1 MFKVL
6 MIGWEY
12 PPKITG
18 GLGTACYNIAKAL
31 SDSGNEIYFVLPHL
45 SGEEPKL
52 QNIKM
57 FDVEGSV
64 VDFEEE
70 ERKILF
76 QLQKE
81 SIYKS
86 LSLQAFHPYESSRE
100 ISLRETEPFTMEK
113 VATLSETIRHSSNDE
128 SVKIQSGYTNNII
141 NDIQLYARF
150 NSILARKLDFEII
163 HCHDWM
169 TFPAGVETARSTGK
183 PLICHVHATEFDRSG
198 ERVNQQVYDL
208 ERAAFK
214 EAAAIITVS
223 NYTKRILME
232 RYSVPEYKIYPIHNG
247 VEFELDRNLLRKNKS
262 TENQERLVL
271 FLGRITFQKG
281 PDYFVRAAKRV
292 LEVADN
298 VRFVMAGTGDMYAR
312 MIEMAADLGIGKYF
326 HYTGFLS
333 KEETRQLYSMADLYI
348 MPSVSEPFGLSTLEA
363 MSGGVPVIL
372 SKQSGVGE
380 VVNNCIKVDFW
391 DVEDMASKIV
401 SVLSDRNLHATLR
414 DGGLEEATNN
424 SWSKTGKRIEEV
436 YAKVINRK

>member
-31 SDSGNEIYFVLPHL
+31 SDSGNEIYFILPQI

-52 QNIKM
+52 SNVKIL
-57 FDVEGSV
+57 DVESSV
-64 VDFEEE
+64 VKFEEE
-70 ERKILF
+70 EKRILF
-76 QLQKE
+76 KFQKE
-81 SIYKS
+81 SIYKT

-100 ISLRETEPFTMEK
+100 ISLQDAEPITTEKT
-113 VATLSETIRHSSNDE
+113 TILSETIRRSPGDE
-128 SVKIQSGYTNNII
+128 SMKIQSGYTKNII

-150 NSILARKLDFEII
+150 NSILASKLDFDII

-198 ERVNQQVYDL
+198 DRVNQQVYDL
-208 ERAAFK
+208 ERNAFK

-223 NYTKRILME
+223 NYTKRILIE
-232 RYSVPEYKIYPIHNG
+232 RYSVPEYRIYPIHNG
-247 VEFELDRNLLRKNKS
+247 VEFELDRNLLRKDKAADNR
-262 TENQERLVL
+262 ERLVL

-281 PDYFVRAAKRV
+281 PDYFVRAAKKV
-292 LEVADN
+292 LEVIDN

-312 MIEMAADLGIGKYF
+312 MIEMAADLGVGKYF

-380 VVNNCIKVDFW
+380 VVNHCIKVDFW
-391 DVEDMASKIV
+391 DVDDMANKIV

-414 DGGLEEATNN
+414 DGGLEEATKN
-424 SWSKTGKRIEEV
+424 SWSKTGTRIEEV
-436 YAKVINRK
+436 YAKVLNRT

>member
-1 MFKVL
+1 MFKIL

-31 SDSGNEIYFVLPHL
+31 SDSGNEIYFVLPQL

-52 QNIKM
+52 QNVKIL
-57 FDVEGSV
+57 DVEGTIV
-64 VDFEEE
+64 NFEEE
-70 ERKILF
+70 ERRILYKF
-76 QLQKE
+76 QNE
-81 SIYKS
+81 SIYKA
-86 LSLQAFHPYESSRE
+86 LSLQAFHPYESSRDT
-100 ISLRETEPFTMEK
+100 SLQDSEPVTTK
-113 VATLSETIRHSSNDE
+113 KATTLSETIRHTTGNE
-128 SVKIQSGYTNNII
+128 SLKIQPGYTKNII
-141 NDIQLYARF
+141 NDIRLYARF
-150 NSILARKLDFEII
+150 NSLLAPKLAFDII

-169 TFPAGVETARSTGK
+169 TFPAGVEAAKSTRK

-208 ERAAFK
+208 ERNAFK
-214 EAAAIITVS
+214 EATAIITVS
-223 NYTKRILME
+223 NYTKRILIE

-247 VEFELDRNLLRKNKS
+247 VEFELDRNLLKNK
-262 TENQERLVL
+262 TADNQERLVL

-281 PDYFVRAAKRV
+281 PDYFVRAAKKV
-292 LEVADN
+292 LEVMDN

-312 MIEMAADLGIGKYF
+312 MIEMAADLGVGKYF

-363 MSGGVPVIL
+363 MGGGVPVIL

-380 VVNNCIKVDFW
+380 VVNHCIKVDFW
-391 DVEDMASKIV
+391 DVDDMANKIA

-414 DGGLEEATNN
+414 DGGLEEATKN
-424 SWSKTGKRIEEV
+424 SWSKTGRRIEEV
-436 YAKVINRK
+436 YANVLNRT